1 MEFEIDAAGLLS
13 ALLLG
18 RISGAE
24 RRGEKG
30 VFWEKARKGDSLLF
44 LLTPKYWQCKIFVQD
59 AVNAFFCKFPVA
71 LWKIEEYNAVNK
83 HIEGVFFRFSILMLE
98 DSMNAMTL
106 QNNMIISIILIG
118 AIGAVK
124 E

>member
-1 MEFEIDAAGLLS
+1 MGLEIDAAEPPS

-83 HIEGVFFRFSILMLE
+83 HIEGVFSG
-98 DSMNAMTL
+98 SAY
-106 QNNMIISIILIG
+106 
-118 AIGAVK
+118 
-124 E
+124 

>member
-1 MEFEIDAAGLLS
+1 
-13 ALLLG
+13 
-18 RISGAE
+18 
-24 RRGEKG
+24 
-30 VFWEKARKGDSLLF
+30 
-44 LLTPKYWQCKIFVQD
+44 
-59 AVNAFFCKFPVA
+59 
-71 LWKIEEYNAVNK
+71 
-83 HIEGVFFRFSILMLE
+83 MLE

>member
-1 MEFEIDAAGLLS
+1 MFFADTQILE
-13 ALLLG
+13 ALKLCS
-18 RISGAE
+18 RC
-24 RRGEKG
+24 
-30 VFWEKARKGDSLLF
+30 
-44 LLTPKYWQCKIFVQD
+44 CKWI
-59 AVNAFFCKFPVA
+59 FCKFPVA